1 MESSLFGWRQGHV
14 LLLFWWSQAG
24 AAAQNS
30 FSQRCC
36 PPRASGVRKVNRV
49 ACGDDVTSL
58 VPPSARAFGS
68 GCRENRAARNENDIR
83 HLTPIGGEFKCMR
96 PAAPKRPVVLIVE
109 DEFLL
114 RMDAVGMITDAG
126 FEVVEAANAD
136 DAIEILEA
144 RRDISV
150 VFTDIQ
156 MPGSM
161 DGLKLARAVRG
172 RWPPIKI
179 VATSGLVDVGEK
191 DLPEGGRFLQKPYE
205 AEALAGVL
213 LELTGRI

>member
-1 MESSLFGWRQGHV
+1 MFFFCSFRVKRDRARRNVFSRISGKYGGAERKRYSV
-14 LLLFWWSQAG
+14 LNADRREFMCMGRS
-24 AAAQNS
+24 
-30 FSQRCC
+30 
-36 PPRASGVRKVNRV
+36 AS
-49 ACGDDVTSL
+49 
-58 VPPSARAFGS
+58 
-68 GCRENRAARNENDIR
+68 
-83 HLTPIGGEFKCMR
+83 
-96 PAAPKRPVVLIVE
+96 KRPVVLIVE

-114 RMDAVGMITDAG
+114 RMDAVCMITEAG
-126 FEVVEAANAD
+126 FEVVEADNAD

-191 DLPEGGRFLQKPYE
+191 DLPEGGRFLPKPYQ
-205 AEALAGVL
+205 AKALADVL
-213 LELTGRI
+213 LELTAGT